1 MATRASCKKYAGL
14 LGGTLILAV
23 VLGILAP
30 AAQAGLVIDLRLGST
45 SSVLTPAMLD
55 TNVSIEV
62 WAKVI
67 GAVGNPGVESI
78 AFCGYSVRSLETD
91 GGAVT
96 GSLSGLTWIAPFD
109 AAVNKQVGLAQNL
122 NTVAD
127 NVVDRGNASSGLNVI
142 KFGGPA
148 MTYVAGGGSTGQAI
162 TDGWE
167 WNVMTVGLY
176 FDAALLAG
184 QTSGG
189 STTIEVRPATYGA
202 PNPVSNYKIDGETT
216 VRGASS
222 GLPTKGT
229 SVTFTLEQ
237 TVALANAAGGAYAV
251 GPVMNAL
258 LAGSGSIDKG
268 FGAIVGKWWDLDGR
282 ADTGVGGFE
291 TLQTGDSLEVTYADL
306 VALGYLENQTKNI
319 KFQVRTSDGKTA
331 ESIAPMTMTL
341 LPEPATMALMGLGL
355 AAVVARRRAR
365 R

>member
-55 TNVSIEV
+55 TDVSIEV

-78 AFCGYSVRSLETD
+78 AFCGYSVRSLETN
-91 GGAVT
+91 GGAVI

-127 NVVDRGNASSGLNVI
+127 NVVDRGNAASGSNVI

-148 MTYVAGGGSTGQAI
+148 LTYVAGGAPPGQAI

-189 STTIEVRPATYGA
+189 STTIEVRPATYG
-202 PNPVSNYKIDGETT
+202 PPFPVSNYKIDGETT

-237 TVALANAAGGAYAV
+237 TVVEVTAATNMPHIYAV
-251 GPVMNAL
+251 GPVTSESL
-258 LAGSGSIDKG
+258 TGLGERTKG
-268 FGAIVGKWWDLDGR
+268 FGTVAGTWWDLDGV
-282 ADTGVGGFE
+282 AGFE
-291 TLQTGDSLEVTYADL
+291 TLQPGGSLEVTYAML
-306 VALGYLENQTKNI
+306 QALGYVENETRNI
-319 KFQVRTSDGKTA
+319 KFQVRTNDLKTA
-331 ESIAPMTMTL
+331 ESTAPMTMTL